1 MVAAEMGQ
9 GQGTLSK
16 AAGMVADARAD
27 FTTIS
32 GKLGDQIA
40 GVQGQWGGQGA
51 TAFFALHQAWT
62 EKQKIIVDA
71 LDEFSNSLTG
81 TEKDNTNTDDTQ
93 NASFT
98 KLTGRLG

>member
-1 MVAAEMGQ
+1 MAVDFGQ
-9 GQGTLSK
+9 GQGTLTK
-16 AAGMVADARAD
+16 AAAMVAEARGD

-32 GKLGDQIA
+32 NKLGGQIS
-40 GVQGQWGGQGA
+40 GVQSSWGGQGA

-62 EKQKIIVDA
+62 EKQKTIVDA
-71 LDEFSNSLTG
+71 LDEFSNSLTS

-93 NASFT
+93 NASYT